1 MHMIPSDATT
11 AEALHRVHR
20 GEHVRIDGWL
30 VQANA
35 PDGWHWRSSL
45 TRDDVGDGAC
55 EVIYVCAIT
64 PL

>member
-1 MHMIPSDATT
+1 MHLIPSDAAS
-11 AEALHRVHR
+11 AEALHRVQQ

-45 TRDDVGDGAC
+45 TRDDVGAGAC